1 MARTRGGINPLRQN
15 IFNNRSFAAAK
26 EIANA
31 SIQRG
36 HYSIKNKLVNL
47 QSKRVQ
53 VKGKQENVLRE
64 VTVRRHTIYPPKHK
78 RKRY

>member
-1 MARTRGGINPLRQN
+1 MARTRGGINPLRRN
-15 IFNNRSFAAAK
+15 IFNNQRFAAAK

-31 SIQRG
+31 RNR
-36 HYSIKNKLVNL
+36 YSIKIKLVNL

-53 VKGKQENVLRE
+53 VKDRQGSVLRE
-64 VTVRRHTIYPPKHK
+64 VAVRRHTIYPPKHK

>member
-15 IFNNRSFAAAK
+15 IFNNQRFAAAK

-31 SIQRG
+31 RNR
-36 HYSIKNKLVNL
+36 YSIKIKLVNL

-53 VKGKQENVLRE
+53 VKDRQGSVLRE
-64 VTVRRHTIYPPKHK
+64 VAVRRHTIYPPKHK

>member
-1 MARTRGGINPLRQN
+1 MARTRGGINPLRRN
-15 IFNNRSFAAAK
+15 IFNNQRFAAAK

-31 SIQRG
+31 RNR
-36 HYSIKNKLVNL
+36 YSIKIKLVNL

-53 VKGKQENVLRE
+53 VKDRQGRVLRE
-64 VTVRRHTIYPPKHK
+64 VAVRRRTIYPPKHK